1 MSDFLKSLDP
11 RINRLSIPSEF
22 GSSFPEKDEKDQFIT
37 YEVFVQPKE
46 NKAMQHEGIVHAPTE
61 EMAFLFAKEQFS
73 RRGMS
78 CVGIWVIKTTDIQV
92 SPITENGEDIYDYIN
107 KEIMDEAESGDLATY
122 QIFQLIKRG
131 KQHSLAGSV
140 EAHSFEEAL
149 WNAKNAFAN
158 EKPTLNLWVV
168 KEDQIL
174 KIEGEDFSDIWNTL
188 PDKKYRDAMDY
199 KATEKIKKFK
209 EEQQKA

>member
-1 MSDFLKSLDP
+1 MSFINSLDP

-22 GSSFPEKDEKDQFIT
+22 GTAFPDQGEKDQFIT

-46 NKAMQHEGIVHAPTE
+46 HKPYQHEGIVHAPTE

-78 CVGIWVIKTTDIQV
+78 CSGIWVIKTTDIQV
-92 SPITENGEDIYDYIN
+92 SPITENEEDIYDYIN
-107 KEIMDEAESGDLATY
+107 KEIMEGAEKGENAVY
-122 QIFQLIKRG
+122 QIFQLVKRG
-131 KQHSLAGSV
+131 KQHIHAGDLD
-140 EAHSFEEAL
+140 AHSPQEAL
-149 WNAKNAFAN
+149 WNAKNKFAS
-158 EKPTLNLWVV
+158 EKPVLNLWLA
-168 KEDQIL
+168 KESQIL
-174 KIEGEDFSDIWNTL
+174 KIEGEEFTDIWNTL

-209 EEQQKA
+209 EEQKA